1 MEDRRHGYPQ
11 SGDPIVVV
19 LMGVSG
25 SGKST
30 VGTLLA
36 EQLGCSYF
44 DADAFH
50 APEAIA
56 KMKSGTPLDDRDRL
70 PWLARIAQKI
80 ETLVADDES
89 GVIGCS
95 ALKRVYR
102 DILFGRDAGNGFSR
116 ERVALVYLRG
126 SYDLIR
132 GRLTVRQGHFMP
144 LSLLES
150 QFAQLE
156 EPKADEQ
163 PIKVDITPAPDAITA
178 AILRALASRGDPA
191 RSTMGAA

>member
-1 MEDRRHGYPQ
+1 MTLE

-36 EQLGCSYF
+36 AQLGCSYF
-44 DADAFH
+44 DADTFH
-50 APEAIA
+50 AAEAIA
-56 KMKSGTPLDDRDRL
+56 KMKSGQPLDDRDRM

-80 ETLVADDES
+80 ELLVADDES
-89 GVIGCS
+89 GVISCS
-95 ALKRVYR
+95 ALKRSYR
-102 DILFGRDAGNGFSR
+102 EILFDGIPR
-116 ERVALVYLRG
+116 ERIALVYLRG

-132 GRLTVRQGHFMP
+132 ERLASRQGHFMP
-144 LSLLES
+144 PSLLES

-156 EPKADEQ
+156 EPEPNEHA
-163 PIKVDITPAPDAITA
+163 IKTSIAPAPDAIAA
-178 AILRALASRGDPA
+178 AILRELDR
-191 RSTMGAA
+191 RSGTAMGAA